1 MCKLHKDLREKYDH
15 ALDSM
20 WYLFSEGRKRER
32 LLEDELQ
39 RIKVICTQIRGDRQI
54 TTASIAEIEGICDR
68 GLSS

>member
-1 MCKLHKDLREKYDH
+1 MCRLHKELREKYDH

-20 WYLFSEGRKRER
+20 WYLFSEGRKREQ

-39 RIKVICTQIRGDRQI
+39 RIRVICGQARADRQI

-68 GLSS
+68 ALDS